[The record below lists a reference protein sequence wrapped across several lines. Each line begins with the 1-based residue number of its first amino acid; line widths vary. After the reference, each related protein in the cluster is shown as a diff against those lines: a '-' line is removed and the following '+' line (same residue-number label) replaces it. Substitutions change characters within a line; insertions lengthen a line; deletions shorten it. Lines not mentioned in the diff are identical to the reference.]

1 MDNFIVSARKYRPVT
16 FNTVVGQISITGTL
30 KNAIR
35 NNQLAQAFLFCGPRG
50 VGKTTCA
57 RILAKTINCLNPTSE
72 TEPCNVCSSCTAFND
87 SASFNIHEL
96 DAASNNSVDDIRN
109 LVDTVRIPPQMGKY
123 KVYIID
129 EVHMLSTSAFNAFL
143 KTLEEPPAYAK
154 FILATTEK
162 HKIIPTILSR
172 CQIFDFKRITVDD
185 IAKHLAFVAESEGV
199 TADPEAL
206 HIIAHKAD
214 GALRDALSVFD
225 QMVNLGDRNI
235 SRELV
240 LENLNVL
247 DYEYYFRIMEYMRSG
262 NFRDTLLIINE
273 VIEKGFDGQHFI
285 TGMGEHLRNLLMSI
299 DAATIKLIETSD
311 AIRIKYKEQAQ
322 SVPLQL
328 LINAMDIINKCD
340 VTYRTS
346 NNKRLALEVPLI
358 QICKL
363 SGQMQMPAVT
373 QAAVIKAAIAPEV
386 NQAPVVV
393 PQLPVVSEPKIQ
405 VATPTPVQA
414 EISTAQIFSE
424 PTVAVESA
432 VQVPSE
438 IISEPTPVP
447 VSEPDTPVPP
457 IVPVAVAS
465 VVTPAPVAEIT
476 TPPQPIKEIPAEP
489 EHVPEHDAP
498 VQSHHTSSI
507 SIKSILKADQLAG
520 SVKPDVVK
528 ERNEPFAFEQI
539 EETLLRYA
547 ELKKF
552 DSALYYAALTS
563 YKPTLQPGNV
573 LLITVGN
580 KILEKELNDRRNI
593 LLDYL
598 RDEMKNDF
606 ITMQIFVT
614 EQVSETKKYMNDR
627 EKLDA
632 MAAQNPNVNRLR
644 DQLNL
649 ELDL

>member
-16 FNTVVGQISITGTL
+16 FSTVVGQISITGTL

-57 RILAKTINCLNPTSE
+57 RILAKTINCLHPTPD
-72 TEPCNVCSSCTAFND
+72 TEPCNECSSCKAFND

-109 LVDTVRIPPQMGKY
+109 LVDQVRIPPQMGKY

-129 EVHMLSTSAFNAFL
+129 EVHMLSPSAFNAFL

-185 IAKHLAFVAESEGV
+185 IAKHLAFVAQSEGV
-199 TADPEAL
+199 TTDQEAL

-247 DYEYYFRIMEYMRSG
+247 DYEYYFRIMDCMRNG
-262 NFRDTLLIINE
+262 NFRDTLLIIND

-299 DAATIKLIETSD
+299 DPATIKLIETSD
-311 AIRIKYKEQAQ
+311 AIRSKYASQAS
-322 SVPLQL
+322 SVTLQL
-328 LINAMDIINKCD
+328 LIDALEIINKCD

-358 QICKL
+358 QICRL
-363 SGQMQMPAVT
+363 SGQMQIPAVT
-373 QAAVIKAAIAPEV
+373 LPPVVQAAAINETKPGPAIVSQSRIIAEPAPPSTSPVQIPIVSVPEPIETPV
-386 NQAPVVV
+386 QVTAPIT
-393 PQLPVVSEPKIQ
+393 PVTLVDEAISKPETSKVSEP
-405 VATPTPVQA
+405 
-414 EISTAQIFSE
+414 EIDE
-424 PTVAVESA
+424 
-432 VQVPSE
+432 
-438 IISEPTPVP
+438 
-447 VSEPDTPVPP
+447 
-457 IVPVAVAS
+457 
-465 VVTPAPVAEIT
+465 
-476 TPPQPIKEIPAEP
+476 K
-489 EHVPEHDAP
+489 PEHDIP
-498 VQSHHTSSI
+498 VQSHHRSSI
-507 SIKSILKADQLAG
+507 SIKSVTKADQLAG
-520 SVKPDVVK
+520 SVKADEVK
-528 ERNEPFAFEQI
+528 DRTGTFTFEQI
-539 EETLLRYA
+539 EESLLRFA
-547 ELKKF
+547 EVKKE
-552 DSALYYAALTS
+552 DSALFYSALTS
-563 YKPTLQPGNV
+563 YKTVLQPDNV

-580 KILEKELNDRRNI
+580 TVLEKEINERRNM
-593 LLDYL
+593 LLDFL
-598 RDEMKNDF
+598 REELKNDF
-606 ITMQIFVT
+606 ITMQVKVT
-614 EQVSETKKYMNDR
+614 EQPTESKKYMTDR
-627 EKLDA
+627 DKLDA
-632 MAAQNPNVNRLR
+632 MALQNPSINKLR

>member
-72 TEPCNVCSSCTAFND
+72 TEPCNECTSCRAFND

-109 LVDTVRIPPQMGKY
+109 LVDQVRIPPQMGKY

-129 EVHMLSTSAFNAFL
+129 EVHMLSPAAFNAFL

-185 IAKHLAFVAESEGV
+185 IAKHLAFVANSEGV
-199 TADPEAL
+199 SADPEAL

-247 DYEYYFRIMEYMRSG
+247 DYEYYFRIMDCMMAG
-262 NFRDTLLIINE
+262 NYKDILLIVNE

-285 TGMGEHLRNLLMSI
+285 TGLGEHLRNLLMSI
-299 DAATIKLIETSD
+299 DPGTVKLIETSD
-311 AIRIKYKEQAQ
+311 TIRAKYASQAQ
-322 SVPLQL
+322 TVSIQL
-328 LINAMDIINKCD
+328 LIDALDIINKCD

-346 NNKRLALEVPLI
+346 NNKRLSLEVSLI
-358 QICKL
+358 QICRL
-363 SGQMQMPAVT
+363 SGNLPTNVASRPSAGPPVPDPIPAPSPVQPLVVPAPKQSEYT
-373 QAAVIKAAIAPEV
+373 VKDSSPEPVRVEEPQTPKPPSAVITEK
-386 NQAPVVV
+386 PVVQSV
-393 PQLPVVSEPKIQ
+393 ETAPKPQNSGEKPVEKQS
-405 VATPTPVQA
+405 
-414 EISTAQIFSE
+414 
-424 PTVAVESA
+424 
-432 VQVPSE
+432 
-438 IISEPTPVP
+438 
-447 VSEPDTPVPP
+447 
-457 IVPVAVAS
+457 
-465 VVTPAPVAEIT
+465 VAE
-476 TPPQPIKEIPAEP
+476 P
-489 EHVPEHDAP
+489 VHDVP
-498 VQSHHTSSI
+498 VQSHHISSF
-507 SIKSILKADQLAG
+507 SIKSVMKADELAN
-520 SVKPDVVK
+520 SVKTEVK
-528 ERNEPFAFEQI
+528 KDRTEDFSPEQI
-539 EETLLRYA
+539 NEAILSYA
-547 ELKKF
+547 ESNKQ
-552 DSALYYAALTS
+552 DSALLYSALTER
-563 YKPTLQPGNV
+563 YPHEIQQPGN
-573 LLITVGN
+573 LLIISVVN
-580 KILEKELNDRRNI
+580 NVLQAELNLGRNA
-593 LLDYL
+593 LLDFL
-598 RDEMKNDF
+598 RDKMKNDS
-606 ITMQIFVT
+606 ITL
-614 EQVSETKKYMNDR
+614 QVIVNEPLPTETKKYMTDR
-627 EKLDA
+627 DKLDD
-632 MAAQNPNVNRLR
+632 MASRNPNVNKLR

-649 ELDL
+649 ELDLQ

>member
-16 FNTVVGQISITGTL
+16 FSTVVGQISITGTL

-57 RILAKTINCLNPTSE
+57 RILAKTINCLHPTSD
-72 TEPCNVCSSCTAFND
+72 TEPCNECSSCKAFND

-109 LVDTVRIPPQMGKY
+109 LVEQVRIPPQMGKY

-129 EVHMLSTSAFNAFL
+129 EVHMLSSSAFNAFL
-143 KTLEEPPAYAK
+143 KTLEEPPSYAK

-172 CQIFDFKRITVDD
+172 CQIFDFKRIMVDD

-199 TADPEAL
+199 AADPEAL

-247 DYEYYFRIMEYMRSG
+247 DYEYYFRIMDYMKDG
-262 NFRDTLLIINE
+262 NFRDTLLVVND

-285 TGMGEHLRNLLMSI
+285 TGMGEHLRNLLMSF
-299 DAATIKLIETSD
+299 DANTVKLIETSD
-311 AIRIKYKEQAQ
+311 AIRAKYASQAR
-322 SVPLQL
+322 SLPLSL
-328 LINAMDIINKCD
+328 LIDALDIINKCD

-346 NNKRLALEVPLI
+346 NNKRLSLEVPLI
-358 QICKL
+358 QICRL
-363 SGQMQMPAVT
+363 SGQML
-373 QAAVIKAAIAPEV
+373 I
-386 NQAPVVV
+386 
-393 PQLPVVSEPKIQ
+393 PVVSAPTLLPDEKVTEAESSITSKPVIPEAVIPKAPPIEVPVAKVPETTHGHSTVVTPGTLPSQPDLIEQPPATEVDAVMEP
-405 VATPTPVQA
+405 QA
-414 EISTAQIFSE
+414 IKTE
-424 PTVAVESA
+424 
-432 VQVPSE
+432 
-438 IISEPTPVP
+438 EPTP
-447 VSEPDTPVPP
+447 T
-457 IVPVAVAS
+457 
-465 VVTPAPVAEIT
+465 IT
-476 TPPQPIKEIPAEP
+476 A
-489 EHVPEHDAP
+489 EHDLP

-507 SIKSILKADQLAG
+507 SIKSVTKPGQLAN
-520 SVKPDVVK
+520 SVKEDLIKDRK
-528 ERNEPFAFEQI
+528 ESFTLEQI
-539 EETLLRYA
+539 EESLLRYA
-547 ELKKF
+547 ELKKP
-552 DSALYYAALTS
+552 DSALYFSALTS
-563 YKPTLQPGNV
+563 YKPELLPDNV

-580 KILEKELNDRRNI
+580 TVLEKELNERRNV
-593 LLDYL
+593 LLEFL
-598 RDEMKNDF
+598 RNEMKNDF
-606 ITMQIFVT
+606 ITMKVAIT
-614 EQVSETKKYMNDR
+614 EQPSDTKKYMNDR

-632 MAAQNPNVNRLR
+632 MAAQNPNVNKLR

>member
-16 FNTVVGQISITGTL
+16 FNTVVGQLSITGTL

-57 RILAKTINCLNPTSE
+57 RILAKTINCLNPTSD
-72 TEPCNVCSSCTAFND
+72 TEPCNECSSCKAFND

-109 LVDTVRIPPQMGKY
+109 LVEQVRIPPQMGKY

-129 EVHMLSTSAFNAFL
+129 EVHMLSSQAFNAFL
-143 KTLEEPPAYAK
+143 KTLEEPPSYAK

-172 CQIFDFKRITVDD
+172 CQIFDFKRITIDD

-235 SRELV
+235 SREMV

-247 DYEYYFRIMEYMRSG
+247 DYEYYFKIVDCIRIG
-262 NFRDTLLIINE
+262 NYKDILLIVNE

-285 TGMGEHLRNLLMSI
+285 TGLGEHLRNLLMSI
-299 DAATIKLIETSD
+299 NNGTVKLIETSD
-311 AIRIKYKEQAQ
+311 AIRAKYAEQ
-322 SVPLQL
+322 SRSISLQL
-328 LINAMDIINKCD
+328 LIDALDIINKCD

-346 NNKRLALEVPLI
+346 NNKRLSLEVPLI
-358 QICKL
+358 QMCRL
-363 SGQMQMPAVT
+363 SGQMQMPSVSQTPNIQVVAS
-373 QAAVIKAAIAPEV
+373 QEPKPQAVIIPQEV
-386 NQAPVVV
+386 KEPVVQIV
-393 PQLPVVSEPKIQ
+393 APIQ
-405 VATPTPVQA
+405 NPIPEEKPATVETVIA
-414 EISTAQIFSE
+414 EIPQSEKKIEDEPQKEQISNLE
-424 PTVAVESA
+424 
-432 VQVPSE
+432 
-438 IISEPTPVP
+438 
-447 VSEPDTPVPP
+447 
-457 IVPVAVAS
+457 AS
-465 VVTPAPVAEIT
+465 SDKGET
-476 TPPQPIKEIPAEP
+476 
-489 EHVPEHDAP
+489 PEHDIP

-507 SIKSILKADQLAG
+507 SIKSVTKADQLAN
-520 SVKPDVVK
+520 SVKADVIK
-528 ERNEPFAFEQI
+528 DRTGEFAFEQI
-539 EETLLRYA
+539 EESLLKYA
-547 ELKKF
+547 ETKKE
-552 DSALYYAALTS
+552 DSAMYYSALTS
-563 YKPTLQPGNV
+563 YKLALEPDNV
-573 LLITVGN
+573 LVITVGN
-580 KILEKELNDRRNI
+580 TVLEKELNERRN
-593 LLDYL
+593 LLLEFL
-598 RDEMKNDF
+598 REEMKNDF
-606 ITMQIFVT
+606 ITLKVIVT
-614 EQVSETKKYMNDR
+614 EQPSDTKKYMNDR

-632 MAAQNPNVNRLR
+632 MATVNPNVNKLK

>member
-16 FNTVVGQISITGTL
+16 FSTVVGQISITGTL

-57 RILAKTINCLNPTSE
+57 RILAKTINCLHPTSD
-72 TEPCNVCSSCTAFND
+72 TEPCNECSSCIAFND

-109 LVDTVRIPPQMGKY
+109 LVDQVRIPPQMGKY

-129 EVHMLSTSAFNAFL
+129 EVHMLSSAAFNAFL

-185 IAKHLAFVAESEGV
+185 IAKHLLFVANSERV

-247 DYEYYFRIMEYMRSG
+247 DYEYYFRIMEYMRNG
-262 NFRDTLLIINE
+262 NFKDTLLIINE

-299 DAATIKLIETSD
+299 DPATVKLIETSD
-311 AIRIKYKEQAQ
+311 AIRAKYSNQARA
-322 SVPLQL
+322 VPMQL
-328 LINAMDIINKCD
+328 LIDAMDIINKCD
-340 VTYRTS
+340 ITYRTS

-363 SGQMQMPAVT
+363 SGQMQMQAGIQPAP
-373 QAAVIKAAIAPEV
+373 QIAVITETKPIPTVVSQPQIMAEPVPPEV
-386 NQAPVVV
+386 NPAVV
-393 PQLPVVSEPKIQ
+393 PVATIPEPIPAQIPTPALPETPVTETIPQPEITVSEVIPQPEILKVSEPE
-405 VATPTPVQA
+405 V
-414 EISTAQIFSE
+414 
-424 PTVAVESA
+424 VE
-432 VQVPSE
+432 
-438 IISEPTPVP
+438 T
-447 VSEPDTPVPP
+447 
-457 IVPVAVAS
+457 
-465 VVTPAPVAEIT
+465 
-476 TPPQPIKEIPAEP
+476 
-489 EHVPEHDAP
+489 PEHDVP
-498 VQSHHTSSI
+498 VQSHHRSSF
-507 SIKSILKADQLAG
+507 SIKSVMQADQLAG
-520 SVKPDVVK
+520 SIKADQVKD
-528 ERNEPFAFEQI
+528 RTGIFTFEQI
-539 EETLLRYA
+539 EEALLRFA

-552 DSALYYAALTS
+552 DSALFYAALTS
-563 YKPTLQPGNV
+563 YKAVLQPDNV
-573 LLITVGN
+573 LLLTVGN
-580 KILEKELNDRRNI
+580 TVLAKELNDRRN
-593 LLDYL
+593 LLLEFL
-598 RDEMKNDF
+598 RDDLKNDF
-606 ITMQIFVT
+606 ITMQIVVT
-614 EQVSETKKYMNDR
+614 EQQTETKKYMNDR
-627 EKLDA
+627 DKLDA

>member
-1 MDNFIVSARKYRPVT
+1 MDNFIVSARKYRPIT

-57 RILAKTINCLNPTSE
+57 RILAKTINCLQPTSE
-72 TEPCNVCSSCTAFND
+72 TEPCNECSSCTAFND

-109 LVDTVRIPPQMGKY
+109 LVEQVRIPPQMGKY

-129 EVHMLSTSAFNAFL
+129 EVHMLSSQAFNAFL

-225 QMVNLGDRNI
+225 QMVNLGGRTI

-247 DYEYYFRIMEYMRSG
+247 DYEYYFRIVDFMNAG
-262 NFRDTLLIINE
+262 NYKDTLLIIND

-285 TGMGEHLRNLLMSI
+285 TGIGEHFRNLLMSTDI
-299 DAATIKLIETSD
+299 ATVKLIETSD
-311 AIRIKYKEQAQ
+311 VIRAKYAAQAR
-322 SVPLQL
+322 SVSLQL
-328 LINAMDIINKCD
+328 LINALDIINKCD

-346 NNKRLALEVPLI
+346 NNKRLSLEVPLI
-358 QICKL
+358 QICRL
-363 SGQMQMPAVT
+363 SGQMQMPDVV
-373 QAAVIKAAIAPEV
+373 QSQVSQPVAASTPV
-386 NQAPVVV
+386 QAPPP
-393 PQLPVVSEPKIQ
+393 PQAQVVSEPPAQ
-405 VATPTPVQA
+405 VAPPA
-414 EISTAQIFSE
+414 IE
-424 PTVAVESA
+424 TVAPATTVA
-432 VQVPSE
+432 
-438 IISEPTPVP
+438 PVP
-447 VSEPDTPVPP
+447 VPVVITQQPAPSDLASNSQSEPHPSAQPTVE
-457 IVPVAVAS
+457 
-465 VVTPAPVAEIT
+465 TPAANPVNQDA
-476 TPPQPIKEIPAEP
+476 AA
-489 EHVPEHDAP
+489 VPEHDVP
-498 VQSHHTSSI
+498 VQSHHVSSF
-507 SIKSILKADQLAG
+507 SIKSVMKADQLAK
-520 SVKPDVVK
+520 SVDSAPVFDRK
-528 ERNEPFAFEQI
+528 EIFAFEHLD
-539 EETLLRYA
+539 EALLRFA
-547 ELKKF
+547 ELKKE
-552 DSALYYAALTS
+552 DSALFYSALTS
-563 YKPTLQPGNV
+563 FPRELKQPENILV
-573 LLITVGN
+573 FTVGN
-580 KILEKELNDRRNI
+580 TVLEKELYERRN
-593 LLDYL
+593 LLLEFL
-598 RDEMKNDF
+598 RNEMKNDF
-606 ITMQIFVT
+606 ITMQVVVT
-614 EQVSETKKYMNDR
+614 EQQSETKKYMNDR
-627 EKLDA
+627 DKLDA
-632 MAAQNPNVNRLR
+632 MAAQNPNVNKLR

-649 ELDL
+649 ELDLQ

>member
-72 TEPCNVCSSCTAFND
+72 TEPCNVCTSCTAFND

-109 LVDTVRIPPQMGKY
+109 LVDQVRIPPQMGKY

-129 EVHMLSTSAFNAFL
+129 EVHMLSTQAFNAFL
-143 KTLEEPPAYAK
+143 KTLEEPPSYAK

-185 IAKHLAFVAESEGV
+185 IASHLAFVAESEGV
-199 TADPEAL
+199 TFDPEAL

-214 GALRDALSVFD
+214 GGLRDALSVFD

-247 DYEYYFRIMEYMRSG
+247 DYEYYFRIMEYMNSG
-262 NFRDTLLIINE
+262 NYKDTLLVVNE
-273 VIEKGFDGQHFI
+273 VIEKGYDGQHFI
-285 TGMGEHLRNLLMSI
+285 TGMGEHIRNLLMSV
-299 DAATIKLIETSD
+299 DEGTVKLIETSD
-311 AIRIKYKEQAQ
+311 SVRAKYASQ
-322 SVPLQL
+322 SKSVSLQL
-328 LINAMDIINKCD
+328 LIDALDIINKCD

-346 NNKRLALEVPLI
+346 NNKRLSLEIPLI
-358 QICKL
+358 QICRL
-363 SGQMQMPAVT
+363 SGQMAVPEVVPAATAQATTAPTPAVKHVEPAVT
-373 QAAVIKAAIAPEV
+373 TPPPAAVKVESPPPAPATPAPEV
-386 NQAPVVV
+386 AQPAVAAAQAPEQPLAETQ
-393 PQLPVVSEPKIQ
+393 PQ
-405 VATPTPVQA
+405 
-414 EISTAQIFSE
+414 
-424 PTVAVESA
+424 
-432 VQVPSE
+432 
-438 IISEPTPVP
+438 
-447 VSEPDTPVPP
+447 
-457 IVPVAVAS
+457 
-465 VVTPAPVAEIT
+465 PVAEPEKPAPDVTPEKPDT
-476 TPPQPIKEIPAEP
+476 TASADEAKSPPSNVAEP
-489 EHVPEHDAP
+489 APEADGETDTKPAVDTEQLVP

-507 SIKSILKADQLAG
+507 SIKSVTKADQLAN
-520 SVKPDVVK
+520 SVKSEPVEDRTESFTFEHLK
-528 ERNEPFAFEQI
+528 ES
-539 EETLLRYA
+539 LLRYA
-547 ELKKF
+547 ESIRE
-552 DSALYYAALTS
+552 DSTLYYASLTS
-563 YKPTLQPGNV
+563 FDPVLEDENV
-573 LLITVGN
+573 LHMTVGN
-580 KILEKELNDRRNI
+580 SIHEKELLNRRNT
-593 LLDYL
+593 LLAAL
-598 RDEMKNDF
+598 RNEMKNDF
-606 ITMQIFVT
+606 ITLKVTVT
-614 EQVSETKKYMNDR
+614 EEATENKKYLNDR
-627 EKLDA
+627 EKLEA
-632 MAAQNPNVNRLR
+632 MATQNPNVNKLK

>member
-16 FNTVVGQISITGTL
+16 FNTVVGQTSITGTL

-57 RILAKTINCLNPTSE
+57 RILAKTINCQHPTAD
-72 TEPCNVCSSCTAFND
+72 TEPCNECSSCKAFND

-109 LVDTVRIPPQMGKY
+109 LVEQVRIPPQMGKY

-129 EVHMLSTSAFNAFL
+129 EVHMLSASAFNAFL

-185 IAKHLAFVAESEGV
+185 IAKHLAYVAESEHV
-199 TADPEAL
+199 TADTEAL

-235 SRELV
+235 SRDLV

-247 DYEYYFRIMEYMRSG
+247 DYEYYFRIMDCMKNG
-262 NFRDTLLIINE
+262 NFRETLLIIDE

-285 TGMGEHLRNLLMSI
+285 TGMGEHLRNLLMSLNA
-299 DAATIKLIETSD
+299 DTVKLIETSD
-311 AIRIKYKEQAQ
+311 VIRAKYQEQAR
-322 SVPLQL
+322 SVSLQL
-328 LINAMDIINKCD
+328 LIDSLDIINKCD

-358 QICKL
+358 QICRL
-363 SGQMQMPAVT
+363 SGQMQIPVITQVPVIQSPPAVEPKPEPVAFPAS
-373 QAAVIKAAIAPEV
+373 QQVPEPVIVNSQVAVSKEQVVEEPLPESSETINTESLPKQIVAPETKSSAEE
-386 NQAPVVV
+386 NTQPVE
-393 PQLPVVSEPKIQ
+393 PVKE
-405 VATPTPVQA
+405 
-414 EISTAQIFSE
+414 
-424 PTVAVESA
+424 
-432 VQVPSE
+432 
-438 IISEPTPVP
+438 
-447 VSEPDTPVPP
+447 D
-457 IVPVAVAS
+457 
-465 VVTPAPVAEIT
+465 IT
-476 TPPQPIKEIPAEP
+476 EL
-489 EHVPEHDAP
+489 VPEHDLP
-498 VQSHHTSSI
+498 VQTHHTSSI
-507 SIKSILKADQLAG
+507 SIKSVLRADHLAG
-520 SVKPDVVK
+520 SVKPEVTKD
-528 ERNEPFAFEQI
+528 RNNSFTFEEI
-539 EETLLRYA
+539 EAALLAYA
-547 ELKKF
+547 EQKKN

-563 YKPTLQPGNV
+563 YKPALQPDNV

-580 KILEKELNDRRNI
+580 QILEKELNERRTH
-593 LLDYL
+593 LLEYL

-606 ITMQIFVT
+606 ISLQIVVT
-614 EQVSETKKYMNDR
+614 EQVSETRKYMNDR

-632 MAAQNPNVNRLR
+632 MAAQNPNVKKLR

>member
-16 FNTVVGQISITGTL
+16 FSTVVGQISITGTL

-57 RILAKTINCLNPTSE
+57 RILAKTINCLHPTAD
-72 TEPCNVCSSCTAFND
+72 TEPCNECSSCIAFND

-109 LVDTVRIPPQMGKY
+109 LVDQVRIPPQMGKY

-129 EVHMLSTSAFNAFL
+129 EVHMLSTQAFNAFL

-185 IAKHLAFVAESEGV
+185 IAKHLLYVANSEEV

-247 DYEYYFRIMEYMRSG
+247 DYEYYFRIMEYMRTG
-262 NFRDTLLIINE
+262 NFRDTLLIISD

-299 DAATIKLIETSD
+299 DPATVKLIETSD
-311 AIRIKYKEQAQ
+311 AIRAKYSNQART
-322 SVPLQL
+322 VPMQL
-328 LINAMDIINKCD
+328 LIDAMDIINKCD

-346 NNKRLALEVPLI
+346 NNKRLALEIPLI
-358 QICKL
+358 QICRL
-363 SGQMQMPAVT
+363 SGQMQM
-373 QAAVIKAAIAPEV
+373 QAGIQPPVVQTTISTETKPLA
-386 NQAPVVV
+386 APVSQIQIVTEPV
-393 PQLPVVSEPKIQ
+393 PPLVSHSQDKVSAIPEPV
-405 VATPTPVQA
+405 
-414 EISTAQIFSE
+414 
-424 PTVAVESA
+424 
-432 VQVPSE
+432 
-438 IISEPTPVP
+438 PTPVP
-447 VSEPDTPVPP
+447 VYVAAMPVTPVTVAISQPETHVAEAITQPQIPAAEIIPQPETLTESEPE
-457 IVPVAVAS
+457 IVVNP
-465 VVTPAPVAEIT
+465 T
-476 TPPQPIKEIPAEP
+476 
-489 EHVPEHDAP
+489 HDVP
-498 VQSHHTSSI
+498 VQSHHRSSF
-507 SIKSILKADQLAG
+507 SIKSVMQADQLAG
-520 SVKPDVVK
+520 SVKEDVIK
-528 ERNEPFAFEQI
+528 DRAGIFTFEQM
-539 EETLLRYA
+539 EGALLRFA

-552 DSALYYAALTS
+552 DSALFYAALIS
-563 YKPTLQPGNV
+563 YKPDLQPDNV
-573 LLITVGN
+573 LLLTVGN
-580 KILEKELNDRRNI
+580 TVLAKELNERRNI
-593 LLDYL
+593 LLEFL
-598 RDEMKNDF
+598 RDELKNDF
-606 ITMQIFVT
+606 ITLQIKVT
-614 EQVSETKKYMNDR
+614 EQPTETKKYMTDR
-627 EKLDA
+627 DKLDA
-632 MAAQNPNVNRLR
+632 MAAQNPNVNKLR

-649 ELDL
+649 DLDL

>member
-57 RILAKTINCLNPTSE
+57 RILAKTINCLHPTSE
-72 TEPCNVCSSCTAFND
+72 TEPCNVCSSCLAFND

-96 DAASNNSVDDIRN
+96 DAASNNSVDDIRS
-109 LVDTVRIPPQMGKY
+109 LVEQVRIPPQMGKY

-129 EVHMLSTSAFNAFL
+129 EVHMLSPQAFNAFL

-185 IAKHLAFVAESEGV
+185 IAKHLAYVAESENV
-199 TADPEAL
+199 TANYEAL

-247 DYEYYFRIMEYMRSG
+247 DYEYYFRIMDCMRSG
-262 NFRDTLLIINE
+262 NYKDILLIVNE

-299 DAATIKLIETSD
+299 DAGTIKLIETSD
-311 AIRIKYKEQAQ
+311 TIRAKYANQAR
-322 SVPLQL
+322 SVSLQL
-328 LINAMDIINKCD
+328 LIDALEIINKCD
-340 VTYRTS
+340 ITYRTS
-346 NNKRLALEVPLI
+346 NNKRLSLEIPLI
-358 QICKL
+358 QICRL
-363 SGQMQMPAVT
+363 SGQMHIPTVT
-373 QAAVIKAAIAPEV
+373 Q
-386 NQAPVVV
+386 QPVVV
-393 PQLPVVSEPKIQ
+393 ETLVIEVKSEPAEKVESVAEPVISVVTTPQ
-405 VATPTPVQA
+405 SLTETNSVATPA
-414 EISTAQIFSE
+414 EAVPSILPSAQDMDTAPKPIE
-424 PTVAVESA
+424 TKIPE
-432 VQVPSE
+432 SE
-438 IISEPTPVP
+438 IIT
-447 VSEPDTPVPP
+447 
-457 IVPVAVAS
+457 A
-465 VVTPAPVAEIT
+465 
-476 TPPQPIKEIPAEP
+476 
-489 EHVPEHDAP
+489 PEHDLP

-507 SIKSILKADQLAG
+507 SIKSITKADTLAN
-520 SVKPDVVK
+520 SVKPDIVK
-528 ERNEPFAFEQI
+528 DRNSAFTLEMI
-539 EETLLRYA
+539 EKSLLNYA
-547 ELKKF
+547 ESKKT
-552 DSALYYAALTS
+552 DSALFYAALTS
-563 YKPTLQPGNV
+563 YKCVLQDENV
-573 LLITVGN
+573 LVVTVGN
-580 KILEKELNDRRNI
+580 TVLEKELNERRN
-593 LLDYL
+593 LLLEFL
-598 RDEMKNDF
+598 REEMKNDF
-606 ITMQIFVT
+606 ITMQVIVT
-614 EQVSETKKYMNDR
+614 KQPTDTKKYMNDR

-632 MAAQNPNVNRLR
+632 MAAQNPNVNKLR

>member
-16 FNTVVGQISITGTL
+16 FSTVVGQISITGTL

-57 RILAKTINCLNPTSE
+57 RILAKTINCLHPTSD
-72 TEPCNVCSSCTAFND
+72 TEPCNECSSCIAFND

-109 LVDTVRIPPQMGKY
+109 LVDQVRIPPQMGKY

-129 EVHMLSTSAFNAFL
+129 EVHMLSSAAFNAFL

-185 IAKHLAFVAESEGV
+185 IAKHLLFVANSEGV
-199 TADPEAL
+199 AADPEAL

-247 DYEYYFRIMEYMRSG
+247 DYEYYFRIMEYMRNG
-262 NFRDTLLIINE
+262 NFKDTLLIINE

-299 DAATIKLIETSD
+299 DPATVKLIETSD
-311 AIRIKYKEQAQ
+311 AIRAKYSNQACA
-322 SVPLQL
+322 VPMQL
-328 LINAMDIINKCD
+328 LIDAMDIINKCD
-340 VTYRTS
+340 ITYRTS

-363 SGQMQMPAVT
+363 SGQMQMQAGIQPAAQVS
-373 QAAVIKAAIAPEV
+373 VITETKPAPTVVSQPQVIAEPVPPVANPSVVPVAAIPEPIPV
-386 NQAPVVV
+386 QVSVPTISETSVTETILQPAPVSGVI
-393 PQLPVVSEPKIQ
+393 PQPEPLKVSEPE
-405 VATPTPVQA
+405 V
-414 EISTAQIFSE
+414 
-424 PTVAVESA
+424 VE
-432 VQVPSE
+432 
-438 IISEPTPVP
+438 T
-447 VSEPDTPVPP
+447 
-457 IVPVAVAS
+457 
-465 VVTPAPVAEIT
+465 
-476 TPPQPIKEIPAEP
+476 
-489 EHVPEHDAP
+489 PEHDVP
-498 VQSHHTSSI
+498 VQSHHRSSF
-507 SIKSILKADQLAG
+507 SIKSVMQADQLAG
-520 SVKPDVVK
+520 SVKADQVK
-528 ERNEPFAFEQI
+528 DRTGIFTFEQI
-539 EETLLRYA
+539 EEALLRFA

-552 DSALYYAALTS
+552 DSALFYAALTS
-563 YKPTLQPGNV
+563 YKAVLQPDNV
-573 LLITVGN
+573 LLLTVGN
-580 KILEKELNDRRNI
+580 TVLAKELNDRRN
-593 LLDYL
+593 LLLEFL
-598 RDEMKNDF
+598 RDELKNDF
-606 ITMQIFVT
+606 ITMQIVVT
-614 EQVSETKKYMNDR
+614 EQQTETKKYMNDR
-627 EKLDA
+627 DKLDA

-649 ELDL
+649 ELDI

>member
-57 RILAKTINCLNPTSE
+57 RILAKTINCLHPTSD
-72 TEPCNVCSSCTAFND
+72 TEPCNECSSCIAFND

-109 LVDTVRIPPQMGKY
+109 LVDQVRIPPQMGKY

-129 EVHMLSTSAFNAFL
+129 EVHMLSSAAFNAFL

-185 IAKHLAFVAESEGV
+185 IAKHLLFVANSEGV

-235 SRELV
+235 TRELV

-247 DYEYYFRIMEYMRSG
+247 DYEYYFRIMDYMRDG
-262 NFRDTLLIINE
+262 NYRDTLLIINE

-299 DAATIKLIETSD
+299 DAATVKLIETSD
-311 AIRIKYKEQAQ
+311 SIRAKYSNQARTI
-322 SVPLQL
+322 SMQL
-328 LINAMDIINKCD
+328 LIDSLDIINKCD
-340 VTYRTS
+340 ITYRTS
-346 NNKRLALEVPLI
+346 NNKRLALEIPLI

-363 SGQMQMPAVT
+363 SGQMPM
-373 QAAVIKAAIAPEV
+373 QAGIHP
-386 NQAPVVV
+386 PVVQ
-393 PQLPVVSEPKIQ
+393 PAVVSETKPLPINVSQQQ
-405 VATPTPVQA
+405 VIAEPTPAAVVPA
-414 EISTAQIFSE
+414 PNTVVTIPE
-424 PTVAVESA
+424 PVE
-432 VQVPSE
+432 VQVPA
-438 IISEPTPVP
+438 
-447 VSEPDTPVPP
+447 PDTIPVTAP
-457 IVPVAVAS
+457 IATPIAVAE
-465 VVTPAPVAEIT
+465 VVQQTETV
-476 TPPQPIKEIPAEP
+476 KEP
-489 EHVPEHDAP
+489 EAVEMPEHDIP
-498 VQSHHTSSI
+498 VQSHHRSSF
-507 SIKSILKADQLAG
+507 SIKSVMQSDQLAG
-520 SVKPDVVK
+520 SVKADLVK
-528 ERNEPFAFEQI
+528 DRTGAFTFGQI
-539 EETLLRYA
+539 EEALLRFA

-552 DSALYYAALTS
+552 DSALFYSALTS
-563 YKPTLQPGNV
+563 YKAVLQSDNV
-573 LLITVGN
+573 LLMTVGN
-580 KILEKELNDRRNI
+580 TVLAKELNDRRNL
-593 LLDYL
+593 LLDFL
-598 RDEMKNDF
+598 REELKNDF
-606 ITMQIFVT
+606 ITMQVIVT
-614 EQVSETKKYMNDR
+614 EQPTETKKYMTDR
-627 EKLDA
+627 DKLDA

>member
-16 FNTVVGQISITGTL
+16 FSTVVGQISITGTL

-57 RILAKTINCLNPTSE
+57 RILAKTINCLHPTAD
-72 TEPCNVCSSCTAFND
+72 TEPCNECTSCIAFND

-109 LVDTVRIPPQMGKY
+109 LVDQVRIPPQMGKY

-129 EVHMLSTSAFNAFL
+129 EVHMLSTQAFNAFL

-185 IAKHLAFVAESEGV
+185 IAKHLLYVANSEEV

-247 DYEYYFRIMEYMRSG
+247 DYEYYFRIMEYMRNG
-262 NFRDTLLIINE
+262 NFRDTLLIISD

-299 DAATIKLIETSD
+299 DPATVKLIETSD
-311 AIRIKYKEQAQ
+311 AIRAKYSNQART
-322 SVPLQL
+322 VPMQL
-328 LINAMDIINKCD
+328 LIDAMDIINKCD

-346 NNKRLALEVPLI
+346 NNKRLALEIPLI
-358 QICKL
+358 QICRL
-363 SGQMQMPAVT
+363 SGQMQM
-373 QAAVIKAAIAPEV
+373 QAG
-386 NQAPVVV
+386 NQPLVVQNTISTETKPVAAPVSQNQIVTEPV
-393 PQLPVVSEPKIQ
+393 PPVVSLSQDKVPAIPEP
-405 VATPTPVQA
+405 V
-414 EISTAQIFSE
+414 
-424 PTVAVESA
+424 
-432 VQVPSE
+432 
-438 IISEPTPVP
+438 PTPVP
-447 VSEPDTPVPP
+447 VYVAAMPVTPVTVAISQPETHVAEAITQPQIPAAEIIPQPETLTESEPE
-457 IVPVAVAS
+457 IVVNP
-465 VVTPAPVAEIT
+465 T
-476 TPPQPIKEIPAEP
+476 
-489 EHVPEHDAP
+489 HDVP
-498 VQSHHTSSI
+498 VQSHHRSSF
-507 SIKSILKADQLAG
+507 SIKSVMQADQLAG
-520 SVKPDVVK
+520 SVKADVIK
-528 ERNEPFAFEQI
+528 DRTGTFTFEQI
-539 EETLLRYA
+539 EEALLRFA
-547 ELKKF
+547 ELRKF
-552 DSALYYAALTS
+552 DSALFYAALIS
-563 YKPTLQPGNV
+563 YKPDIQPDNV
-573 LLITVGN
+573 LWLTVGN
-580 KILEKELNDRRNI
+580 TVLAKELNERRNI
-593 LLDYL
+593 LLEFL
-598 RDEMKNDF
+598 RDELKNDF
-606 ITMQIFVT
+606 ITLQIKVT
-614 EQVSETKKYMNDR
+614 EQPTETKKYMTDR
-627 EKLDA
+627 DKLDA
-632 MAAQNPNVNRLR
+632 MAAQNPNVNKLR

-649 ELDL
+649 DLDL

>member
-16 FNTVVGQISITGTL
+16 FNSVVGQVSITGTL

-57 RILAKTINCLNPTSE
+57 RILAKTINCLHPTSD
-72 TEPCNVCSSCTAFND
+72 TEPCNECSSCKAFND

-109 LVDTVRIPPQMGKY
+109 LVEQVRIPPQMGKY

-129 EVHMLSTSAFNAFL
+129 EVHMLSSAAFNAFL

-185 IAKHLAFVAESEGV
+185 IAKHLAFVAQSEGV
-199 TADPEAL
+199 VTDPEAL

-247 DYEYYFRIMEYMRSG
+247 DYEYYFRIMEYMRNG

-299 DAATIKLIETSD
+299 DSATVKLIETSD
-311 AIRIKYKEQAQ
+311 AIRAKYSNQARMV
-322 SVPLQL
+322 SLQL
-328 LINAMDIINKCD
+328 LIDALDIMNKCD

-346 NNKRLALEVPLI
+346 NNKRLALEIPLI

-363 SGQMQMPAVT
+363 SGQMQLNTVIQPQVT
-373 QAAVIKAAIAPEV
+373 TASVGEETKPSAASQIQP
-386 NQAPVVV
+386 QPSAPVVATV
-393 PQLPVVSEPKIQ
+393 TEPVVVIPEPV
-405 VATPTPVQA
+405 VAPTPVA
-414 EISTAQIFSE
+414 APSPAPAI
-424 PTVAVESA
+424 VED
-432 VQVPSE
+432 P
-438 IISEPTPVP
+438 INPVP
-447 VSEPDTPVPP
+447 
-457 IVPVAVAS
+457 AS
-465 VVTPAPVAEIT
+465 I
-476 TPPQPIKEIPAEP
+476 IPAVKTEVENVSTP
-489 EHVPEHDAP
+489 EAEKAPEHDLP

-507 SIKSILKADQLAG
+507 SIKSVLKADQLAG
-520 SVKPDVVK
+520 SVKADQVK
-528 ERNEPFAFEQI
+528 DRTGSFTFEQI
-539 EETLLRYA
+539 EEAILRFA
-547 ELKKF
+547 ELKKE
-552 DSALYYAALTS
+552 DSALFYSALTS
-563 YKPTLQPGNV
+563 YKTVLKEDNV
-573 LLITVGN
+573 LLFTVGN
-580 KILEKELNDRRNI
+580 TVLEKELNERRNL
-593 LLDYL
+593 LLDFL
-598 RDEMKNDF
+598 RDELKNDF
-606 ITMQIFVT
+606 ITFQIAVT
-614 EQVSETKKYMNDR
+614 EQPAENKKYMTDR
-627 EKLDA
+627 DKLDA

>member
-16 FNTVVGQISITGTL
+16 FDTVVGQISITGTL

-57 RILAKTINCLNPTSE
+57 RILAKTINCLHPTAE
-72 TEPCNVCSSCTAFND
+72 TEPCNECSSCKAFND

-109 LVDTVRIPPQMGKY
+109 LVDQVRIPPQMGKY

-129 EVHMLSTSAFNAFL
+129 EVHMLSSSAFNAFL

-172 CQIFDFKRITVDD
+172 CQIFDFKRITIDD
-185 IAKHLAFVAESEGV
+185 IAKHLAFVASCEGV
-199 TADPEAL
+199 SADPEAL

-247 DYEYYFRIMEYMRSG
+247 DYDYYFRILDCMRVG
-262 NFRDTLLIINE
+262 NYSDTLLIVNE
-273 VIEKGFDGQHFI
+273 VIEKGYDGQHFI
-285 TGMGEHLRNLLMSI
+285 TGLGEHLRNLLMSN
-299 DAATIKLIETSD
+299 DASTIKLIETSD
-311 AIRIKYKEQAQ
+311 AIRAKYQEQAQ
-322 SVPLQL
+322 AIPLQL
-328 LINAMDIINKCD
+328 LIDSLDIINKCD

-358 QICKL
+358 QICRL
-363 SGQMQMPAVT
+363 SGQMQMPELKQVPVIKKNEPAEIKQEPVAVT
-373 QAAVIKAAIAPEV
+373 PTATLNPTPIPVVHESPAEL
-386 NQAPVVV
+386 APVEPAPTEIVPEAMVV
-393 PQLPVVSEPKIQ
+393 QEPVAETAHSPMATVSEPEEQ
-405 VATPTPVQA
+405 PA
-414 EISTAQIFSE
+414 STVENESE
-424 PTVAVESA
+424 VL
-432 VQVPSE
+432 
-438 IISEPTPVP
+438 
-447 VSEPDTPVPP
+447 
-457 IVPVAVAS
+457 
-465 VVTPAPVAEIT
+465 PVAET
-476 TPPQPIKEIPAEP
+476 GEEP
-489 EHVPEHDAP
+489 EGKAEHDVP

-520 SVKPDVVK
+520 SVKADVVK
-528 ERNEPFAFEQI
+528 DRNESFTFEQI
-539 EETLLRYA
+539 EESLLKYA
-547 ELKKF
+547 EIKKF
-552 DSALYYAALTS
+552 DSSLFYAALTS
-563 YKPTLQPGNV
+563 YKPVLQSDNV
-573 LLITVGN
+573 LVITVGN
-580 KILEKELNDRRNI
+580 SVLEKELSERRNM
-593 LLDYL
+593 LLEYL
-598 RDEMKNDF
+598 REELKNDF
-606 ITMQIFVT
+606 ITLQVIVT

-632 MAAQNPNVNRLR
+632 MAAQNPNVNKLR

-649 ELDL
+649 DLDL

>member
-16 FNTVVGQISITGTL
+16 FGTVVGQISITGTL

-57 RILAKTINCLNPTSE
+57 RILAKTINCLHPTSD
-72 TEPCNVCSSCTAFND
+72 TEPCNECTSCIAFND

-109 LVDTVRIPPQMGKY
+109 LVDQVRIPPQMGKY

-129 EVHMLSTSAFNAFL
+129 EVHMLSSAAFNAFL

-185 IAKHLAFVAESEGV
+185 IAKHLLFVANSEGV

-247 DYEYYFRIMEYMRSG
+247 DYEYYFRIMEYMRTG
-262 NFRDTLLIINE
+262 NFKDTLLIIND

-285 TGMGEHLRNLLMSI
+285 TGLGEHLRNLLMSI
-299 DAATIKLIETSD
+299 DPSTVKLIETSD
-311 AIRIKYKEQAQ
+311 AIRAKYSNQARTI
-322 SVPLQL
+322 SLQL
-328 LINAMDIINKCD
+328 LIDSLDLINKCD

-358 QICKL
+358 QICRL
-363 SGQMQMPAVT
+363 SGQMQMTAVIEPQAIMQTPAVQPAEIQAT
-373 QAAVIKAAIAPEV
+373 AVSTFILDSDPQTKAEDKTVAPSEISDQVPQAAVPETTPSVAQVDAPEKAA
-386 NQAPVVV
+386 
-393 PQLPVVSEPKIQ
+393 
-405 VATPTPVQA
+405 
-414 EISTAQIFSE
+414 
-424 PTVAVESA
+424 
-432 VQVPSE
+432 
-438 IISEPTPVP
+438 
-447 VSEPDTPVPP
+447 
-457 IVPVAVAS
+457 
-465 VVTPAPVAEIT
+465 
-476 TPPQPIKEIPAEP
+476 
-489 EHVPEHDAP
+489 
-498 VQSHHTSSI
+498 
-507 SIKSILKADQLAG
+507 
-520 SVKPDVVK
+520 
-528 ERNEPFAFEQI
+528 
-539 EETLLRYA
+539 
-547 ELKKF
+547 
-552 DSALYYAALTS
+552 DSNYR
-563 YKPTLQPGNV
+563 G
-573 LLITVGN
+573 
-580 KILEKELNDRRNI
+580 
-593 LLDYL
+593 
-598 RDEMKNDF
+598 
-606 ITMQIFVT
+606 
-614 EQVSETKKYMNDR
+614 
-627 EKLDA
+627 
-632 MAAQNPNVNRLR
+632 
-644 DQLNL
+644 
-649 ELDL
+649 

>member
-16 FNTVVGQISITGTL
+16 FSTVVGQISITGTL

-57 RILAKTINCLNPTSE
+57 RILAKTINCLHPTAD
-72 TEPCNVCSSCTAFND
+72 TEPCNECSSCIAFND

-109 LVDTVRIPPQMGKY
+109 LVDQVRIPPQMGKY

-129 EVHMLSTSAFNAFL
+129 EVHMLSTQAFNAFL

-185 IAKHLAFVAESEGV
+185 IAKHLLYVANSEEV

-247 DYEYYFRIMEYMRSG
+247 DYEYYFRIMEYMRTG
-262 NFRDTLLIINE
+262 NFRDTLLIISD

-299 DAATIKLIETSD
+299 DPATVKLIETSD
-311 AIRIKYKEQAQ
+311 AIRAKYSNQART
-322 SVPLQL
+322 VPMQL
-328 LINAMDIINKCD
+328 LIDAMDIINKCD

-346 NNKRLALEVPLI
+346 NNKRLALEIPLI
-358 QICKL
+358 QICRL
-363 SGQMQMPAVT
+363 SGQMQM
-373 QAAVIKAAIAPEV
+373 QAGIQPPVVQTTISTETKPLA
-386 NQAPVVV
+386 APVSQIQIVTEPV
-393 PQLPVVSEPKIQ
+393 PPVVSHSQDKVSAIPEP
-405 VATPTPVQA
+405 V
-414 EISTAQIFSE
+414 
-424 PTVAVESA
+424 
-432 VQVPSE
+432 
-438 IISEPTPVP
+438 PTPVP
-447 VSEPDTPVPP
+447 VYVAAMPVTPVTVAISQPETHVAEAITQPQIPAAEIIPQPETLTESEPEIVVNP
-457 IVPVAVAS
+457 I
-465 VVTPAPVAEIT
+465 
-476 TPPQPIKEIPAEP
+476 
-489 EHVPEHDAP
+489 HDVP
-498 VQSHHTSSI
+498 VQSHHRSSF
-507 SIKSILKADQLAG
+507 SIKSVMQADQLAG
-520 SVKPDVVK
+520 SVKEDVIK
-528 ERNEPFAFEQI
+528 DRAGIFTFEQM
-539 EETLLRYA
+539 EGALLRFA

-552 DSALYYAALTS
+552 DSALFYAALIS
-563 YKPTLQPGNV
+563 YKPDLQPDNV
-573 LLITVGN
+573 LLLTVGN
-580 KILEKELNDRRNI
+580 TVLAKELNERRNI
-593 LLDYL
+593 LLEFL
-598 RDEMKNDF
+598 RDELKNDF
-606 ITMQIFVT
+606 ITLQIKVT
-614 EQVSETKKYMNDR
+614 EQPTETKKYMTDR
-627 EKLDA
+627 DKLDA
-632 MAAQNPNVNRLR
+632 MAAQNPNVNKLR

-649 ELDL
+649 DLDL

>member
-72 TEPCNVCSSCTAFND
+72 TEPCNECTSCKAFND

-109 LVDTVRIPPQMGKY
+109 LVDQVRIPPQMGKY

-129 EVHMLSTSAFNAFL
+129 EVHMLSSQAFNAFL

-185 IAKHLAFVAESEGV
+185 IAKHLAFVAQSESV
-199 TADPEAL
+199 TADPDAL

-235 SRELV
+235 TRELV

-247 DYEYYFRIMEYMRSG
+247 DYEYYFRIMECMNTG
-262 NFRDTLLIINE
+262 NYKDILLIVNE
-273 VIEKGFDGQHFI
+273 VIDKGFDGQHFI

-299 DAATIKLIETSD
+299 DVATIKLIETSD
-311 AIRIKYKEQAQ
+311 AIRAKYAEQAK
-322 SVPLQL
+322 SISIQL
-328 LINAMDIINKCD
+328 LIDALDLINKSD

-358 QICKL
+358 QICRL
-363 SGQMQMPAVT
+363 SGQMQMPVISPSPTVQASVESKPLPVSPLVVMPQPKAQEPHPGPQVQQVQNVPASPLVTPQATVMQPQVT
-373 QAAVIKAAIAPEV
+373 QAMEAMKQLDVVQEPVVAKMIEPEV
-386 NQAPVVV
+386 
-393 PQLPVVSEPKIQ
+393 
-405 VATPTPVQA
+405 
-414 EISTAQIFSE
+414 
-424 PTVAVESA
+424 VES
-432 VQVPSE
+432 
-438 IISEPTPVP
+438 
-447 VSEPDTPVPP
+447 
-457 IVPVAVAS
+457 
-465 VVTPAPVAEIT
+465 
-476 TPPQPIKEIPAEP
+476 K
-489 EHVPEHDAP
+489 EHDLP

-507 SIKSILKADQLAG
+507 SIKSVTKAGHLAN
-520 SVKPDVVK
+520 SVKDAPPKDRK
-528 ERNEPFAFEQI
+528 ESFTLQLLEESVLKFAD
-539 EETLLRYA
+539 
-547 ELKKF
+547 LKKEESTLF
-552 DSALYYAALTS
+552 YSALTS
-563 YKPTLQPGNV
+563 YPIVLQPDNV
-573 LLITVGN
+573 LEITVGN
-580 KILEKELNDRRNI
+580 IVLEKELNDRRNM
-593 LLDYL
+593 LLDFL
-598 RDEMKNDF
+598 SDEMKNDF
-606 ITMQIFVT
+606 ITMKIIVT
-614 EQVSETKKYMNDR
+614 EQPSETKKYMNDR

-632 MAAQNPNVNRLR
+632 MAVHNPNVNKLR

-649 ELDL
+649 ELDI

>member
-16 FNTVVGQISITGTL
+16 FSTVVGQISITGTL

-57 RILAKTINCLNPTSE
+57 RILAKTINCLNPTSD
-72 TEPCNVCSSCTAFND
+72 TEPCNECSSCKAFND

-109 LVDTVRIPPQMGKY
+109 LVDQVRIPPQMGKY

-129 EVHMLSTSAFNAFL
+129 EVHMLSPSAFNAFL

-199 TADPEAL
+199 TADAEAL

-247 DYEYYFRIMEYMRSG
+247 DYEYFFRIMEFMREG
-262 NFRDTLLIINE
+262 NYRDTLLIINE
-273 VIEKGFDGQHFI
+273 VVEKGFDGQHFI

-299 DAATIKLIETSD
+299 DAATVKLIETSD
-311 AIRIKYKEQAQ
+311 AIRTKYASQAR
-322 SVPLQL
+322 SVSLQL
-328 LINAMDIINKCD
+328 LIDALDIINKCD

-346 NNKRLALEVPLI
+346 NNKRLSLEVPLI
-358 QICKL
+358 QICRL

-373 QAAVIKAAIAPEV
+373 PIPVIQATAVAAIPTAIVEPQNVVAESV
-386 NQAPVVV
+386 IQPVLSAPVPVAAELIPDSV
-393 PQLPVVSEPKIQ
+393 PETVAVPEPVAVSEP
-405 VATPTPVQA
+405 VAVP
-414 EISTAQIFSE
+414 EI
-424 PTVAVESA
+424 TVA
-432 VQVPSE
+432 
-438 IISEPTPVP
+438 PV
-447 VSEPDTPVPP
+447 T
-457 IVPVAVAS
+457 
-465 VVTPAPVAEIT
+465 VTV
-476 TPPQPIKEIPAEP
+476 PQPVMAKQPDPEP
-489 EHVPEHDAP
+489 EPKPEHDMP

-507 SIKSILKADQLAG
+507 SIKSVTQADQLAG
-520 SVKPDVVK
+520 SVKADQIK
-528 ERNEPFAFEQI
+528 DRNESFTFEQM
-539 EETLLRYA
+539 EESLLRYA
-547 ELKKF
+547 ELKKM
-552 DSALYYAALTS
+552 DSALYYSALTS
-563 YKPTLQPGNV
+563 YKITVDQDNILS
-573 LLITVGN
+573 ITVGN
-580 KILEKELNDRRNI
+580 TVLEKELNERRNM
-593 LLDYL
+593 LLEFL
-598 RDEMKNDF
+598 RNDLKNDF
-606 ITMQIFVT
+606 ITLQVIVT
-614 EQVSETKKYMNDR
+614 EAPSDTKKYMNDR

-632 MAAQNPNVNRLR
+632 MAQQNPNVNKLR

>member
-16 FNTVVGQISITGTL
+16 FSTVVGQISITGTL

-57 RILAKTINCLNPTSE
+57 RILAKTINCLHPTADN
-72 TEPCNVCSSCTAFND
+72 EPINECSSCKAFND

-109 LVDTVRIPPQMGKY
+109 LVEQVRIPPQMGKY

-129 EVHMLSTSAFNAFL
+129 EVHMLSAQAFNAFL

-185 IAKHLAFVAESEGV
+185 IAKHLMFVANSEGV
-199 TADPEAL
+199 SADPEAL

-247 DYEYYFRIMEYMRSG
+247 DYEYYFRIMDNMRDG
-262 NFRDTLLIINE
+262 NYRDTLLIVNE

-299 DAATIKLIETSD
+299 DAATVKLIETSD
-311 AIRIKYKEQAQ
+311 AIRAKYASQARTV
-322 SVPLQL
+322 SMQL
-328 LINAMDIINKCD
+328 LIDSLDIINKCD

-346 NNKRLALEVPLI
+346 NNKRLALEVPLV
-358 QICKL
+358 QICRL
-363 SGQMQMPAVT
+363 SGQMQMHTGMHKPVITNSEKTELKPA
-373 QAAVIKAAIAPEV
+373 P
-386 NQAPVVV
+386 APVVSQPQDIAEPILPKAIHV
-393 PQLPVVSEPKIQ
+393 PEAIPEPV
-405 VATPTPVQA
+405 
-414 EISTAQIFSE
+414 
-424 PTVAVESA
+424 
-432 VQVPSE
+432 
-438 IISEPTPVP
+438 PTPVP
-447 VSEPDTPVPP
+447 APEVIVSPVVEAINQTVATVVEATPQGEPPVAKTSLQTETPVAEVITHPEASKVSEPVS
-457 IVPVAVAS
+457 I
-465 VVTPAPVAEIT
+465 
-476 TPPQPIKEIPAEP
+476 EIPT
-489 EHVPEHDAP
+489 HDVP
-498 VQSHHTSSI
+498 VQSHHRSSF
-507 SIKSILKADQLAG
+507 SIKSVMQADQLAG
-520 SVKPDVVK
+520 SVKADLVK
-528 ERNEPFAFEQI
+528 DRTATFTFEQI
-539 EETLLRYA
+539 EESLLRFA
-547 ELKKF
+547 ELKKE
-552 DSALYYAALTS
+552 DSALFYAALTS
-563 YKPTLQPGNV
+563 YKPLLQPDNV
-573 LLITVGN
+573 LLLTVGN
-580 KILEKELNDRRNI
+580 SVLAKELNERRNM
-593 LLDYL
+593 LLEFL
-598 RDEMKNDF
+598 REELKNDF
-606 ITMQIFVT
+606 VTMEIKVT
-614 EQVSETKKYMNDR
+614 EQMSETKKYMTDR
-627 EKLDA
+627 DKLDA
-632 MAAQNPNVNRLR
+632 MAARNPNVKKLK